1 VHGLAFAHPADA
13 HESAAECFVLDWCLV
28 DVTHPWPTL
37 FADSLLAFGSFS
49 RDGGVLR
56 LLLGDGH
63 HAPIAAEDLGHVI
76 ASILENPPHAGQTY
90 PATTPRPSA
99 CLRISRR

>member
-1 VHGLAFAHPADA
+1 MSPSTAKAL
-13 HESAAECFVLDWCLV
+13 
-28 DVTHPWPTL
+28 
-37 FADSLLAFGSFS
+37 ADSLLAVGSFS

-76 ASILENPPHAGQTY
+76 ETA
-90 PATTPRPSA
+90 RPSA